1 MFADVV
7 ALGKNRYTYMY
18 MSENSNPTLN
28 STWQPAPNT
37 QASTAPFA
45 AGLQKENSS
54 MKAKKIFVPALVG
67 VIVLGLGTGLVA
79 AKMTAPAKVIT
90 TTVQTG
96 SDTSAA
102 TGTTTTQTTVKEGQ
116 VFGAKDAS
124 AFKDSVE
131 GVLVAGGIGG
141 EGSHHILRAGG
152 ASQSVYL
159 TSSVVDL
166 KMFEGAKVKVSGE
179 TFKGQKAGWL
189 MDVGRVEVE
198 QLNAPLPDGAKAP
211 AVVDGGGE

>member
-1 MFADVV
+1 
-7 ALGKNRYTYMY
+7 
-18 MSENSNPTLN
+18 MSDTPQAPLN
-28 STWQPAPNT
+28 STWQQGTTAP
-37 QASTAPFA
+37 QSTAPFA
-45 AGLQKENSS
+45 ASLKKENST
-54 MKAKKIFVPALVG
+54 MKSKKMFVPALVG

-79 AKMTAPAKVIT
+79 AKMTAPAHVTQVEAPSDT
-90 TTVQTG
+90 TTAD
-96 SDTSAA
+96 SADTSAA
-102 TGTTTTQTTVKEGQ
+102 AAVKVGQ
-116 VFGAKDAS
+116 VFGAKDAT

-141 EGSHHILRAGG
+141 EGSHHIIRPGG
-152 ASQSVYL
+152 DSQSVYL

-166 KMFEGAKVKVSGE
+166 KLFEGSKVKVSGE

-211 AVVDGGGE
+211 AAAAGDE